1 VQNLRGIHRDFG
13 AGRATTGPF
22 CIASKTSLRNTK
34 KEKGRR
40 KLHVIL
46 SNMVTEIFI
55 ELEFV
60 KTLSQLNSLSC

>member
-1 VQNLRGIHRDFG
+1 LRGIHRDFG

-22 CIASKTSLRNTK
+22 CIASKTSSGNP
-34 KEKGRR
+34 KEEKRRR

-55 ELEFV
+55 KLKSV
-60 KTLSQLNSLSC
+60 K